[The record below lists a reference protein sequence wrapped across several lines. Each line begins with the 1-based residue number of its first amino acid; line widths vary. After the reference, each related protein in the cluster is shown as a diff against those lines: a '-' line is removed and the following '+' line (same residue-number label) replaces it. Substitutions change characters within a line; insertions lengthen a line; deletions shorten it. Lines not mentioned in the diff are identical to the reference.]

1 MPTGKAEFDRTID
14 GNFDKVK
21 VTNNG
26 EVLLLSSDEGR
37 VCMYSATGEK
47 EFDRYVTDNKPTV
60 YRQALTASSG
70 ELLFL
75 GSGSRLVKLGH
86 GLYVSDVKITKPVNG
101 RLLQVFTVTADR

>member
-1 MPTGKAEFDRTID
+1 M
-14 GNFDKVK
+14 
-21 VTNNG
+21 
-26 EVLLLSSDEGR
+26 LLSVVDEGR

-101 RLLQVFTVTADR
+101 TATAVFTCHADRICHYKGRGSCSCKCRICHS